1 MLQNLHI
8 KNIALIDELEVNFE
22 EGLNILTGETGAG
35 KSIILGAV
43 TTALGGRTG
52 KEMLREGAEYG
63 LVELLFEIT
72 KPQTRMALE
81 SMEIPMPEE
90 NVLIISRRIYPNHTV
105 NKVNDEMVTVGK
117 LKEIAGLLIDIHS
130 QHEHQSLL
138 KKSNHL
144 NILDRF
150 GHDKIDE
157 CKKNMEQSYTV
168 YAALRDELKSSELDE
183 ETRKRQMDFALFEI
197 REIEAADLQPE
208 EEIGR
213 AHV

>member
-8 KNIALIDELEVNFE
+8 KNMALIDELEVNFE

-90 NVLIISRRIYPNHTV
+90 NVLIISRRIYPNRTV
-105 NKVNDEMVTVGK
+105 NKVNEDR
-117 LKEIAGLLIDIHS
+117 
-130 QHEHQSLL
+130 
-138 KKSNHL
+138 KS
-144 NILDRF
+144 
-150 GHDKIDE
+150 
-157 CKKNMEQSYTV
+157 V
-168 YAALRDELKSSELDE
+168 
-183 ETRKRQMDFALFEI
+183 
-197 REIEAADLQPE
+197 
-208 EEIGR
+208 
-213 AHV
+213 V